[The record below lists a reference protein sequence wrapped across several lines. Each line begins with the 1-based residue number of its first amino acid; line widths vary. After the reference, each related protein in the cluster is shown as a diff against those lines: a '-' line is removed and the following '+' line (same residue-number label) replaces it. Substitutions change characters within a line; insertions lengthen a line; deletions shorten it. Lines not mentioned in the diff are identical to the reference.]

1 MKQLTLDINMHAVLL
16 TGLNYCVMIM
26 LMMMI
31 VVLLKIET
39 IYYLNISNIQHL
51 NVQYGNQ
58 MQGKFKIFIP
68 WSQMASEIM
77 HEYTQ
82 LKKPYNLKVF
92 KIVVSYVVL
101 KKKTP

>member
-1 MKQLTLDINMHAVLL
+1 MYH
-16 TGLNYCVMIM
+16 
-26 LMMMI
+26 
-31 VVLLKIET
+31 
-39 IYYLNISNIQHL
+39 
-51 NVQYGNQ
+51 YGNQ

-92 KIVVSYVVL
+92 IIVVSYVAL
-101 KKKTP
+101 KKKTL